1 MKAFAKQFYRSKA
14 WQACRTAYIAKR
26 LQIDGGLCEECRDQQ
41 GYIVHHLITLT
52 PENIVNPAV
61 ALNHSLLAYV
71 CKDCHDAYE
80 GHGLTKGKPMACA
93 FGPDGQPIDR
103 RRL

>member
-1 MKAFAKQFYRSKA
+1 MKAFAKQFYHSKA
-14 WQACRTAYIAKR
+14 WRACRAAYIAKR
-26 LQIDGGLCEECRDQQ
+26 LQIDGRLCEECQDQQ